1 MAIEY
6 RIRHRDGGWRHMEA
20 MASNAMDE
28 PAIAGLVLNN
38 RDATERK
45 ALEEQLTHRALHDPL
60 TELANRALFHDRV
73 HHVRRR
79 RGDVAVLFL
88 DVDDFKTVNDVL
100 GHAAGDELLTRV
112 AAQLRTA
119 VRP

>member
-1 MAIEY
+1 
-6 RIRHRDGGWRHMEA
+6 
-20 MASNAMDE
+20 
-28 PAIAGLVLNN
+28 
-38 RDATERK
+38 
-45 ALEEQLTHRALHDPL
+45 L

-73 HHVRRR
+73 HHALVRRR